1 MDELLTSTP
10 GDVLSR
16 RYRLVAPIARGGMA
30 EVWEAE
36 DEILGRRVAVKVLLR
51 HLARDDVLLERFRRE
66 AVAAAR
72 LMHPGIVATFDTGSE
87 QGSAYIVMEYV
98 AGKNLREVLDERGRL
113 TVPESVTV
121 ARQVAAALGYAHG
134 AGLVH
139 RDIKPANILLVVDDH
154 DGIEVKV
161 TDFGIAKAGYASGVD
176 LTRTGIVLGTPKY
189 VSPEQIRG
197 EQPDGRTDL
206 YSLGVVLYE
215 MLVGAPPFSGPN
227 DMATAMAHLK
237 EKIPKPSSTV
247 RSIPGPLD
255 RLVVDLLAKRPERR
269 VASADVVE
277 RRLGDIA
284 IERPRGRPPGG
295 FGPSFGPGGRP
306 AAPGVAARSAA
317 PGVAARSAAAV
328 PAESAAAVPADI
340 FSAARSTAPPVAPI
354 VARTSVP
361 SPPTAP
367 NLAATGRVSP
377 PPPPPVLPEKPGVS
391 RVGHSTL
398 AFSPLAPREHDEA
411 DRTRVL
417 PASNGL
423 GGDFDSTL
431 ADSTSAD
438 STSFA
443 APLVASPPTQEIP
456 IAAPGSVHS
465 KSRRRERRIGL
476 LVLALLAVGA
486 FVAARLLSAG
496 RSPLSVSPPASTSQS
511 TGSVSPTSTVKVIGI
526 RSVSVY
532 MVVPGRPADNPQDAA
547 NTIAGNS
554 ATPWSTDIYASP
566 TFGGLYSG
574 IGLSADLGS
583 SHKLGYLRVTSPSV
597 GWSGAVYVSDKAIPS
612 GQPASAWG
620 KPLSTATGVSGSH
633 TFALG
638 GHSGRYLLFLITN
651 LGPSDRTEVAKL
663 KVY

>member
-36 DEILGRRVAVKVLLR
+36 DEILGRRIAVKILLR

-87 QGSAYIVMEYV
+87 QGCAYIVMEYV

-139 RDIKPANILLVVDDH
+139 RDIKPANILLVVNDH

-197 EQPDGRTDL
+197 GQPDGRTDL

-277 RRLGDIA
+277 HRLADIA
-284 IERPRGRPPGG
+284 IELPRGRKPGG
-295 FGPSFGPGGRP
+295 FGPGFGSSGRQ
-306 AAPGVAARSAA
+306 AAPGTAARSAGA
-317 PGVAARSAAAV
+317 P
-328 PAESAAAVPADI
+328 PAPFSPAP
-340 FSAARSTAPPVAPI
+340 FSPARSTASKVAPSIAPI
-354 VARTSVP
+354 VARTPVP

-367 NLAATGRVSP
+367 NVAATGRVGP
-377 PPPPPVLPEKPGVS
+377 PPPPPVLPEKPGIA

-398 AFSPLAPREHDEA
+398 ALSPLAPIDHDEA

-417 PASNGL
+417 PASDGL
-423 GGDFDSTL
+423 GGGFDSTSD
-431 ADSTSAD
+431 DSTL
-438 STSFA
+438 FA
-443 APLVASPPTQEIP
+443 SPRVASPATQEIP
-456 IAAPGSVHS
+456 IAPGLVHS
-465 KSRRRERRIGL
+465 KSRRLERRIGL

-496 RSPLSVSPPASTSQS
+496 RSPLSASPPTSTSQS
-511 TGSVSPTSTVKVIGI
+511 TGSVSPTSTVKVLGI

-532 MVVPGRPADNPQDAA
+532 MVVPGHPADNPQDAA
-547 NTIAGNS
+547 NTIAGSS
-554 ATPWSTDIYASP
+554 ATPWSTDVYASP

-583 SHKLGYLRVTSPSV
+583 SHKLGYLQVTSSSV
-597 GWSGAVYVSDKAIPS
+597 GWSGAVYASDKAIPS

-620 KPLSTATGVSGSH
+620 QPLSTATGVSGSH
-633 TFALG
+633 TFSLG
-638 GHSGRYLLFLITN
+638 GHYGRYVLFLITN
-651 LGPSDRTEVAKL
+651 LGPSDRTEVARL